1 MQRIH
6 KVLGEAGRNAPSRH
20 TLSAPAAGRVT
31 GSRWREGDAL
41 RAGAVLVVMQ
51 SKEKQ

>member
-31 GSRWREGDAL
+31 GSPG
-41 RAGAVLVVMQ
+41 RAGAVLAVMQ